1 MGISAGQVAF
11 AEELFAGL
19 GCRARKMFGG
29 AGLYAEG
36 VMFAMIDDNET
47 IRLKADAALSA
58 DIAAEGGVE
67 WVYTYPSGP
76 RAGQTIAMGYWSL
89 PDAALDDPAV
99 ACEWGRRALAVALS
113 AHAAKPPKRKKTTS
127 SAP

>member
-1 MGISAGQVAF
+1 MGVSAGQIAF

-19 GCRARKMFGG
+19 GARSRRMFGG
-29 AGLYAEG
+29 AGLYAQG
-36 VMFAMIDDNET
+36 VMFALIDDSEA
-47 IRLKADAALSA
+47 IFLKADAALAA
-58 DIAAEGGVE
+58 DLAAEGCAE

-76 RAGQTIAMGYWSL
+76 KAGQSATMGYWSL

-99 ACEWGRRALAVALS
+99 ACDWGRRALDVALR
-113 AHAAKPPKRKKTTS
+113 ADAAKPPKRRKATS